1 MEKVIE
7 KLANKIVRWSY
18 SSQDAL
24 DSEQEEILAYGYVLL
39 LENAYKLLILLVV
52 ALLTHTLTETI
63 ITIGSLILLRNFGGG
78 VHCHGSIGCTL
89 SMIGVWLA
97 GLFVSMI
104 DIPIPVLCVMTG
116 IIIWTIVR
124 YAPQTTRNNPIQNI
138 SVLKR
143 KRIGAILVM
152 FFLFGAAYVSGF
164 LWERTDIMN
173 MILTAMFIEVIS
185 MLILVEKEEKANEK
199 D

>member
-7 KLANKIVRWSY
+7 KLANKIVHWSC
-18 SSQDAL
+18 SDRSEL
-24 DSEQEEILAYGYVLL
+24 GSEQEEILVYGYVLL
-39 LENAYKLLILLVV
+39 LENAYKLLVLLIV

-63 ITIGSLILLRNFGGG
+63 IIVGSLMLLRNFGGG

-97 GLFVSMI
+97 GLFVSKI
-104 DIPIPVLCVMTG
+104 DIPVPVICVMAG

-138 SVLKR
+138 SVLKG

-152 FFLFGAAYVSGF
+152 FFLFGAAYVSGI
-164 LWERTDIMN
+164 LWGRTDIMN
-173 MILTAMFIEVIS
+173 MILTSMLIEVIS
-185 MLILVEKEEKANEK
+185 MLILVEKEEKSDEE

>member
-78 VHCHGSIGCTL
+78 VHCRGSIGCTL

>member
-1 MEKVIE
+1 MEKIIE
-7 KLANKIVRWSY
+7 KLANKIVHWSC
-18 SSQDAL
+18 SNQSEL
-24 DSEQEEILAYGYVLL
+24 GSEQEEILVYGYVLL
-39 LENAYKLLILLVV
+39 LENAYKLLVLLIV

-63 ITIGSLILLRNFGGG
+63 IIVGSLVLLRNFCGG

-97 GLFVSMI
+97 GLFVSKI
-104 DIPIPVLCVMTG
+104 DIPVPVIFVMAG

-152 FFLFGAAYVSGF
+152 FFLFGAAYVSGI
-164 LWERTDIMN
+164 LWGRTDIMN
-173 MILTAMFIEVIS
+173 MILTAMLIEVIS
-185 MLILVEKEEKANEK
+185 MLILVEKEEKSDEE